1 LAQHRVDEGRF
12 PMVDVCHDGDVSKI
26 RAQIHVRII
35 PVWWADHENE
45 RTSGELH
52 HLKPS
57 ELVGLK
63 QEEVLPQQAP
73 LQAMPGGGSKVRKA
87 ELHGIRGKHLTTVYK
102 RARRGG

>member
-1 LAQHRVDEGRF
+1 
-12 PMVDVCHDGDVSKI
+12 
-26 RAQIHVRII
+26 
-35 PVWWADHENE
+35 
-45 RTSGELH
+45 
-52 HLKPS
+52 LKPS

-87 ELHGIRGKHLTTVYK
+87 ELNGIRGKHLTTVYK